1 MDIKQYYF
9 ERQMAQKCLP
19 LRDETGHKNTFG
31 HVLVL
36 AGSQGMMGAAYLAS
50 KAVLRSG
57 AGLVTVG
64 VPQSQA
70 PFFNLALPEAIT
82 LALPETEK
90 GTLAAEA
97 WPIIK
102 ANLAG
107 KKALVFGPGL
117 KTEKGIKELLTKII
131 QFKMPLVL
139 DADGL
144 NVLAHEPELLAQK
157 KAPLILTPHPGE
169 MARLLKITTEQVL
182 KNPVDVALQAANTFQ
197 AITVLK
203 GVVTIITTLEQE
215 VYINS
220 TGSSALATAGTG
232 DVLAGLIAG
241 LLAQGLSTKKA
252 ALLGVYLHGL
262 AGEIVAAEKGE
273 RGVIAGDVV
282 EAVPL
287 ALKDL

>member
-1 MDIKQYYF
+1 M
-9 ERQMAQKCLP
+9 
-19 LRDETGHKNTFG
+19 
-31 HVLVL
+31 
-36 AGSQGMMGAAYLAS
+36 
-50 KAVLRSG
+50 RSG

-144 NVLAHEPELLAQK
+144 NVLAQEPELLAQK
-157 KAPLILTPHPGE
+157 KKH
-169 MARLLKITTEQVL
+169 R
-182 KNPVDVALQAANTFQ
+182 
-197 AITVLK
+197 
-203 GVVTIITTLEQE
+203 
-215 VYINS
+215 
-220 TGSSALATAGTG
+220 
-232 DVLAGLIAG
+232 
-241 LLAQGLSTKKA
+241 
-252 ALLGVYLHGL
+252 
-262 AGEIVAAEKGE
+262 
-273 RGVIAGDVV
+273 
-282 EAVPL
+282 
-287 ALKDL
+287 

>member
-1 MDIKQYYF
+1 
-9 ERQMAQKCLP
+9 
-19 LRDETGHKNTFG
+19 
-31 HVLVL
+31 
-36 AGSQGMMGAAYLAS
+36 
-50 KAVLRSG
+50 
-57 AGLVTVG
+57 
-64 VPQSQA
+64 
-70 PFFNLALPEAIT
+70 
-82 LALPETEK
+82 
-90 GTLAAEA
+90 
-97 WPIIK
+97 
-102 ANLAG
+102 
-107 KKALVFGPGL
+107 
-117 KTEKGIKELLTKII
+117 
-131 QFKMPLVL
+131 MPLVL

-144 NVLAHEPELLAQK
+144 NVLAQEPELLAQK